1 MKIQIN
7 RDDYAICRLDSNQD
21 IPSWFKLDNFSTV
34 TKTDEE
40 LSITCKSEIVPD
52 GINCEKG
59 WNVLKILG
67 LLDFSLIG
75 ILSKISTILANN
87 DIGIFVISTFDTDY
101 ILIKEENTDKA
112 KQVLNEESYE
122 IIES

>member
-7 RDDYAICRLDSNQD
+7 RDDYAICRLDPNQD

-40 LSITCKSEIVPD
+40 LSITCKSEIVPE

-59 WNVLKILG
+59 WNILNILG
-67 LLDFSLIG
+67 PLDFSLIG
-75 ILSKISTILANN
+75 ILSKLSTILANN
-87 DIGIFVISTFDTDY
+87 NIGIFVISTFDTDY
-101 ILIKEENTDKA
+101 ILIKKENTDKA
-112 KQVLNEESYE
+112 KQVLVEASYE
-122 IIES
+122 IIEN

>member
-7 RDDYAICRLDSNQD
+7 RDNYAICRLDPNQE

-40 LSITCKSEIVPD
+40 LSITCKSEIVPE

-59 WNVLKILG
+59 WNILKILG
-67 LLDFSLIG
+67 PLDFSLIG
-75 ILSKISTILANN
+75 ILSKLSTILANN
-87 DIGIFVISTFDTDY
+87 NIGIFVISTFDTDY

-112 KQVLNEESYE
+112 KQVLNDESYE
-122 IIES
+122 IIET